1 MYTSSSLHFYL
12 LKAVSSYEGQTRHC
26 CVKHVSWLKKHILG
40 KGWLQKESIFLID
53 KFLEIAIW
61 SFVTEKQDLIM
72 NQWLPFSAL
81 CHWPKELLK
90 CVLLIFLHISNS
102 RWESI
107 SYLGSYMHTWCV
119 HIFYGKSMHWPWPG
133 RLWKISQERAES
145 IHFLSNTTLDHRN
158 IRYLLT
164 SHCSPLVSKNTFS
177 DFTLDFWNRI
187 RTMMDQWAF
196 DCAIK
201 RGLSHTTK

>member
-40 KGWLQKESIFLID
+40 KGWLQKESIFLIE
-53 KFLEIAIW
+53 KFLEIGSYLVSGFRKA
-61 SFVTEKQDLIM
+61 SFNNESMVVLF
-72 NQWLPFSAL
+72 LPLSAL
-81 CHWPKELLK
+81 CHCPKELSK
-90 CVLLIFLHISNS
+90 CVVLVFLHISNS

-145 IHFLSNTTLDHRN
+145 IRFLSNTTLYHRN

-164 SHCSPLVSKNTFS
+164 SLSSPFVSKIHFQI
-177 DFTLDFWNRI
+177 L
-187 RTMMDQWAF
+187 
-196 DCAIK
+196 
-201 RGLSHTTK
+201 H